1 MVLKIFMNI
10 GESMQKIIVPKKK
23 GEDGYKVT
31 SVRLP
36 EELLDR
42 LNRFTARTE
51 LSRSSL
57 RHDIAG
63 SSFSFENTVRESI
76 SIFN

>member
-1 MVLKIFMNI
+1 MNI
-10 GESMQKIIVPKKK
+10 GESMQKIIVTKKK

-42 LNRFTARTE
+42 QNRITARTE
-51 LSRSSL
+51 LSRNEVIITLLSQAL
-57 RHDIAG
+57 DIA
-63 SSFSFENTVRESI
+63 EIKETQD
-76 SIFN
+76 

>member
-10 GESMQKIIVPKKK
+10 SESMQKIIVPKKK

-51 LSRSSL
+51 LSRNEVIITLLSQAL
-57 RHDIAG
+57 DIA
-63 SSFSFENTVRESI
+63 EIKETQD
-76 SIFN
+76 

>member
-1 MVLKIFMNI
+1 MNI

-51 LSRSSL
+51 LSRNEVIITLLSQAV
-57 RHDIAG
+57 DIA
-63 SSFSFENTVRESI
+63 EIKETQD
-76 SIFN
+76 

>member
-1 MVLKIFMNI
+1 MNI

-51 LSRSSL
+51 LSRNEVIITLLSQAL
-57 RHDIAG
+57 DIA
-63 SSFSFENTVRESI
+63 EIKETQDYIVI
-76 SIFN
+76 

>member
-1 MVLKIFMNI
+1 MTI

-51 LSRSSL
+51 LSRNEVIITLLSQAL
-57 RHDIAG
+57 DIA
-63 SSFSFENTVRESI
+63 EIKETQD
-76 SIFN
+76 

>member
-51 LSRSSL
+51 LSRNEVIITLLSQAL
-57 RHDIAG
+57 DIV
-63 SSFSFENTVRESI
+63 EIKETQD
-76 SIFN
+76 